1 MKSRTIVIRNTGEG
15 FADAQKETEL
25 AAEGILTPKETRQ
38 LCLVTE
44 EMLSLVR
51 SVSGDLNA
59 EFFIESE
66 EKEFTLHLMSRQT
79 LGNTQRNE
87 LIRSSTTGQNEAS
100 KGFLGKLREIYE
112 AAMSVGADVDR
123 YYNESGSQSQAA
135 DITDTVIAEPK
146 WDKLERSVLLSL
158 ADDVKIGIRRHLVEL
173 TVVKDFGAGEG

>member
-1 MKSRTIVIRNTGEG
+1 MP
-15 FADAQKETEL
+15 DAL
-25 AAEGILTPKETRQ
+25 HLR
-38 LCLVTE
+38 LLTE
-44 EMLSLVR
+44 EMMGMMR
-51 SVSGDLNA
+51 SIAGDV
-59 EFFIESE
+59 EGKYWIEDEKDVFQLHLKVNTSMTE
-66 EKEFTLHLMSRQT
+66 EKREK
-79 LGNTQRNE
+79 
-87 LIRSSTTGQNEAS
+87 LIAASTSGQNEAS

-146 WDKLERSVLLSL
+146 WDRLERSVLLSL